1 MASQVSPGVVIR
13 ERDFSN
19 AVVVG
24 STAIRGAIASTFS
37 TGPVGK
43 IVNIN
48 SERELT
54 DTFGTP
60 VDANAGDWLV
70 AAEFLRYGGTL
81 AVVRAATG
89 VLNAT
94 VSGTGVLIGSKE
106 DFDAGATSEKY
117 AARYAGTSGNN
128 LRVVLVDRGAE
139 QILTF
144 DKTLDATPV
153 VNSALTFTSGKT
165 AYVYSYDPANPSS
178 VTVIGDTISQ
188 GDTIAETD
196 PIAAGGF
203 TATGTA
209 TDTYRD
215 PGTYNFTDSVNG
227 ASFEVAVAQGNEI
240 LDGDGNGTGTYEG
253 GVVTVTMTNAG
264 NGYTAGDTIT
274 IPGGVSGYGTRAT
287 TAGVT
292 VVDIVITVSSVVDA
306 EAGVTDVTAWNYN
319 SQQIGST
326 GLTYK
331 AIAPRPGT
339 SAFASERYLT
349 HDEVHVAVI
358 DESTNTVVER
368 FTYLSKLTDAKTTEG
383 GSAYW
388 KDYVNEY
395 SNYIYAGLGISDGDQ
410 SAAGSGA
417 AAGSASTTYGATE
430 SNVVKLRRLL
440 PTVSSTLSGGA
451 DDYAYDAGEI
461 QAAYDNFLDTEAT
474 TVDFVL
480 MGGNGAS
487 QNDTIS
493 KAQAVAA
500 VANSRRDCIAFI
512 SPWTG
517 AQVASSGGALSASDQ
532 LDNTISFFN
541 NIASSSYVVLDSGVK
556 YTYDRFNDKYRYI
569 GCNGD
574 VAGVCVSTSASQD
587 DWFSPAGLN
596 RGGIQNVVKLA
607 FNPNKAQRDEL
618 YENRINPIVSF
629 PGSGP
634 VLFGDKTGLA
644 SPSAFD
650 RINVRRLFLNVEKR
664 AKGLA
669 EGVLF
674 EQNDSTTRGAFNSSI
689 TSYLGEVQARRGL
702 TDFLVVCDESNN
714 TPEVIDR
721 NEFVAELY
729 LKPTRSINY
738 VTVTVTATRTGVEFN
753 EVVGR

>member
-24 STAIRGAIASTFS
+24 ATAIRGAFASSFR

-43 IVNIN
+43 IVNIG
-48 SERELT
+48 SERELI

-60 VDANAGDWLV
+60 AEANAADWLV
-70 AAEFLRYGGTL
+70 ASEFLRYGGQL
-81 AVVRAATG
+81 AVVRAASG

-94 VSGTGVLIGSKE
+94 ESGTGVLIGDK
-106 DFDAGATSEKY
+106 DAFDAGVTSEKFL
-117 AARYAGTSGNN
+117 ARYAGADGNN
-128 LRVVLVDRGAE
+128 LRVVIVDRGADWVITTGSDHNLVAGGTYTDDALVAYE
-139 QILTF
+139 VVAAPTAT
-144 DKTLDATPV
+144 TLHVVGTTTP
-153 VNSALTFTSGKT
+153 T
-165 AYVYSYDPANPSS
+165 PAS
-178 VTVIGDTISQ
+178 GDT
-188 GDTIAETD
+188 
-196 PIAAGGF
+196 
-203 TATGTA
+203 
-209 TDTYRD
+209 
-215 PGTYNFTDSVNG
+215 
-227 ASFEVAVAQGNEI
+227 AVAW
-240 LDGDGNGTGTYEG
+240 D
-253 GVVTVTMTNAG
+253 
-264 NGYTAGDTIT
+264 
-274 IPGGVSGYGTRAT
+274 
-287 TAGVT
+287 
-292 VVDIVITVSSVVDA
+292 
-306 EAGVTDVTAWNYN
+306 YN
-319 SQQIGST
+319 SQAIGET

-339 SAFASERYLT
+339 SAFAAERHLSY
-349 HDEVHVAVI
+349 DEVHVAVV

-368 FTYLSKLTDAKTTEG
+368 MTYLSKLSDAKSPEG
-383 GSAYW
+383 ASTYW

-395 SNYIYAGLGISDGDQ
+395 SGYIYAGAAL
-410 SAAGSGA
+410 SAAEVTTVGEGPGA
-417 AAGSASTTYGATE
+417 AAASYGAT
-430 SNVVKLRRLL
+430 SAAPLALARIL
-440 PTVSSTLSGGA
+440 PTAGGALSGGD
-451 DDYAYDAGEI
+451 DDYAYTAGEI
-461 QAAYDNFLDTEAT
+461 QAAYDEFLDTEAT

-480 MGGNGAS
+480 MGGDAADET
-487 QNDTIS
+487 DTIA

-500 VANSRRDCIAFI
+500 VANSRKDCIAFI

-517 AQVASSGGALSASDQ
+517 TQVATSGGAALTPAQQ
-532 LDNTISFFN
+532 LANTLAFFD

-556 YTYDRFNDKYRYI
+556 YTYDRFNDKYRYV

-574 VAGVCVSTSASQD
+574 VAGLCVSTSSILD

-607 FNPNKAQRDEL
+607 FNPNKAQRDDL
-618 YENRINPIVSF
+618 YTNRVNPIVSL

-664 AKGLA
+664 ARALA

-674 EQNDSTTRGAFNSSI
+674 EQNDSTTRGGFAASMN
-689 TSYLGEVQARRGL
+689 SYLSEVQARRGV
-702 TDFLVVCDESNN
+702 TDFLVVCDDSNN

-738 VTVTVTATRTGVEFN
+738 VTVTVTATRTGVSFA

>member
-24 STAIRGAIASTFS
+24 ASSIRGAIASSFR

-43 IVNIN
+43 IVNIG
-48 SERELT
+48 SERELI

-60 VDANAGDWLV
+60 AEANAADWLV
-70 AAEFLRYGGTL
+70 AAEFLRYGGQL

-94 VSGTGVLIGSKE
+94 ESGTGVLIGDK
-106 DFDAGATSEKY
+106 DAFDAGVTSEKF
-117 AARYAGTSGNN
+117 AARYAGADGNN
-128 LRVVLVDRGAE
+128 LRVVIVDRGADWV
-139 QILTF
+139 ITTAA
-144 DKTLDATPV
+144 DHTLSVGDTYTDAAATPV
-153 VNSALTFTSGKT
+153 E
-165 AYVYSYDPANPSS
+165 YEVYAAPDARTLHVVGTTTPTPA
-178 VTVIGDTISQ
+178 
-188 GDTIAETD
+188 
-196 PIAAGGF
+196 
-203 TATGTA
+203 
-209 TDTYRD
+209 
-215 PGTYNFTDSVNG
+215 
-227 ASFEVAVAQGNEI
+227 
-240 LDGDGNGTGTYEG
+240 
-253 GVVTVTMTNAG
+253 
-264 NGYTAGDTIT
+264 AGDTA
-274 IPGGVSGYGTRAT
+274 V
-287 TAGVT
+287 
-292 VVDIVITVSSVVDA
+292 
-306 EAGVTDVTAWNYN
+306 AWDYN
-319 SQQIGST
+319 SQAIGST

-331 AIAPRPGT
+331 SIAPRPGT
-339 SAFASERYLT
+339 SAFAAERYLSY
-349 HDEVHVAVI
+349 DEVHVAVV
-358 DESTNTVVER
+358 DEATNTVVER
-368 FTYLSKLTDAKTTEG
+368 LTYLSKLSDAKTPEG
-383 GSAYW
+383 ASSYW

-395 SNYIYAGLGISDGDQ
+395 SGYVYAGAAL
-410 SAAGSGA
+410 SAAEVTTVGEDPGA
-417 AAGSASTTYGATE
+417 AAASYGAT
-430 SNVVKLRRLL
+430 SAAPLALARIL
-440 PTVSSTLSGGA
+440 PTAGGALSGGV
-451 DDYAYDAGEI
+451 DDYAYSAGEI
-461 QAAYDNFLDTEAT
+461 QAAYDEFLDTEQT

-480 MGGNGAS
+480 MGGDAANE
-487 QNDTIS
+487 NDTVS

-500 VANSRRDCIAFI
+500 VANSRKDCIAFI

-517 AQVASSGGALSASDQ
+517 AQVATSGGAALTPALQ
-532 LDNTISFFN
+532 LANTIEFFD

-574 VAGVCVSTSASQD
+574 VAGVCVSTSSSLS

-618 YENRINPIVSF
+618 YTSRINPIVSL

-664 AKGLA
+664 ARALA

-674 EQNDSTTRGAFNSSI
+674 EQNDAVTRGSFAASI
-689 TSYLGEVQARRGL
+689 GSYLAEIQAGRGL

-738 VTVTVTATRTGVEFN
+738 VTVTVTATRTGVSFA
-753 EVVGR
+753 EVIGR